1 LIVSKTQNI
10 HTKTIGSAIDEL
22 VQSLGIQKK
31 LQEYDAVVS
40 WEKVVGE
47 RIAQMTK
54 ATRIQ
59 QGVLFVQ
66 VQTSTWR
73 NELTLRKKEIIDK
86 LNIVIGVETVKDIKF
101 Q

>member
-1 LIVSKTQNI
+1 VSKTPRTQA
-10 HTKTIGSAIDEL
+10 KTIGSAIDEL
-22 VQSLGIQKK
+22 VKSLGIQKK
-31 LQEYDAVVS
+31 LQEYDAVVY
-40 WEKVVGE
+40 WDTVVGE

-54 ATRIQ
+54 ATRIL

-66 VQTSTWR
+66 VKTSTWR

-86 LNIVIGVETVKDIKF
+86 LNIIVGVGVVKDIKF